1 MIKLYRDAYTIQLG
15 GDPLKFGD
23 CTPRDIDLLT
33 ERREVEWREDMEKEA
48 WLISW
53 LTAPH
58 VKRVIKP
65 KKIFDYERLKHEE
78 EKDEMEKFEEMFMS
92 KKEKAKHTSKLI
104 TEKLKAIN
112 EKKYGNKNL
121 IS

>member
-1 MIKLYRDAYTIQLG
+1 MDSK
-15 GDPLKFGD
+15 
-23 CTPRDIDLLT
+23 
-33 ERREVEWREDMEKEA
+33 A

-58 VKRVIKP
+58 VKRPIKP
-65 KKIFDYERLKHEE
+65 KKIFDYDKLKHEE
-78 EKDEMEKFEEMFMS
+78 EKDEMEKFEEMFMT
-92 KKEKAKHTSKLI
+92 KEEKAKHTSKII
-104 TEKLKAIN
+104 TEKLKEIN